1 MDEMIAS
8 LRNEYSK
15 AALDIPHTEENPI
28 NQFRTWFEEA
38 RKAKVP
44 EPSAMTLS
52 TVDGKGKPSARIVLL
67 KDITEHSLVFFTNYN
82 SRKGKEIEE
91 NPFAALTF
99 FWPDL
104 ERQVRVEGKLQKVD
118 EQVSDAYFSSRPRA
132 SQIGAWASPQS
143 EEVANR
149 GILEIRERDYI
160 EKFANKE
167 VPRPQHWGGYELIP
181 DQFEF
186 WQGRRSRLHDRI
198 IYLKE
203 PNGWTRKRLAP

>member
-1 MDEMIAS
+1 MIAS